1 MKMEFCSKVKK
12 LTPDGLI
19 KLVQIVQ
26 QAQSS
31 SMNELEFERVQIR
44 VDDWS
49 RQVFDLISNQVDEIL
64 AGPNKRQKFD

>member
-1 MKMEFCSKVKK
+1 
-12 LTPDGLI
+12 
-19 KLVQIVQ
+19 
-26 QAQSS
+26 
-31 SMNELEFERVQIR
+31 MNELEFERVQIR